1 MATQSVSPRGHP
13 GVLAEALQQAGWS
26 PRDLVRAINPR
37 LNAMGQPG
45 MDPTAGHGWLRG
57 GLPRSPAVR
66 DLAAVVLSQ
75 ATGRRY
81 TSGQLWGR
89 DHPAPEPRATEELL
103 GPMPLQRVLNV
114 AAAWSSGTV
123 EQALVHPASEGHLTA
138 AAWDATRQPLVSS
151 AAGRGG
157 DYVPPE
163 YVGMLEEQ
171 LASLRRLD
179 DRAGGGPLSQRHAR
193 IALHEAVTLINTGR
207 YTTATGARLLR
218 HAAGT
223 AQLAGWLS
231 FDARLD
237 PAAHRYLLLAIRI
250 ARAAGDT
257 DMVANALGMLAYQHA
272 AGSSP
277 DVALRFAHAAVEHS
291 ARSVPVVR
299 ARAWGR
305 LATACASAG
314 DLPGFQRAVDRCR
327 QYLGQRRP
335 DDPPSLYY
343 LTPQQVDAECG
354 QALVDL
360 AQRAHGRRPALLAEA
375 AELLS
380 PIAAQGAAAG
390 YRRSGLLHGIHLI
403 RASVTARDTEATAH
417 WAAAVARQIPHVQ
430 SIRCRSLL
438 IEVSSKARRQLTA
451 AGRGDALEAVDEA
464 LSGV

>member
-1 MATQSVSPRGHP
+1 
-13 GVLAEALQQAGWS
+13 VLAEALELAGWS

-81 TSGQLWGR
+81 TSSQLWGR

-103 GPMPLQRVLNV
+103 GPMPLQHVLNV
-114 AAAWSSGTV
+114 VAAWTSGSV
-123 EQALVHPASEGHLTA
+123 EPALVHAASAGHLTA
-138 AAWDATRQPLVSS
+138 AVWDATRQPLVPS
-151 AAGRGG
+151 ASGRGAG
-157 DYVPPE
+157 YVPPE
-163 YVGMLEEQ
+163 YVDMLDEQ
-171 LASLRRLD
+171 LASLRHLD

-207 YTTATGARLLR
+207 YTAATGNRLLR

-272 AGSSP
+272 ASSNP
-277 DVALRFAHAAVEHS
+277 DVALRFAHAAVEQS

-305 LATACASAG
+305 LATAFASAG
-314 DLPGFQRAVDRCR
+314 DLPGFQRAIDRCR
-327 QYLGQRRP
+327 HYLGQRRP

-354 QALVDL
+354 QALVDI
-360 AQRAHGRRPALLAEA
+360 AQRAQGRRPALLAEA
-375 AELLS
+375 ADLLC

-390 YRRSGLLHGIHLI
+390 YRRSGLLHGIHLV
-403 RASVTARDTEATAH
+403 RASVLSRDAEATAH
-417 WAAAVARQIPHVQ
+417 WAAAVAIQIPHVQ
-430 SIRCRSLL
+430 SIRCRALL
-438 IEVSSKARRQLTA
+438 AEVSSKARRQLTA
-451 AGRGDALEAVDEA
+451 AGHAAALGAVDEA

>member
-13 GVLAEALQQAGWS
+13 GVLAEALELAGWS

-75 ATGRRY
+75 ATGRQY
-81 TSGQLWGR
+81 TVGQLWGR
-89 DHPAPEPRATEELL
+89 DHPLPEPHATGELL

-114 AAAWSSGTV
+114 AAAWTGGTV
-123 EQALVHPASEGHLTA
+123 EPALVRPASEGHLTS
-138 AAWDATRQPLVSS
+138 AAWDATRQPLVRS

-193 IALHEAVTLINTGR
+193 IALHEAVTLINAGR
-207 YTTATGARLLR
+207 YSAATGTRLLR

-250 ARAAGDT
+250 ARAAGDA

-272 AGSSP
+272 ASSSP

-314 DLPGFQRAVDRCR
+314 DLPGFQRAIDRCR
-327 QYLGQRRP
+327 HYLGQRRP

-354 QALVDL
+354 QALVDI
-360 AQRAHGRRPALLAEA
+360 AQRSQGRRSALLAEA
-375 AELLS
+375 AGLLS

-403 RASVTARDTEATAH
+403 RASVIARDTEATAH
-417 WAAAVARQIPHVQ
+417 WAAAVASQIPHVQ
-430 SIRCRSLL
+430 SIRCRDLL
-438 IEVSSKARRQLTA
+438 SEVSSRGRRQLTA

>member
-1 MATQSVSPRGHP
+1 
-13 GVLAEALQQAGWS
+13 VLAEALELAGWS

-75 ATGRRY
+75 GTGRQY

-89 DHPAPEPRATEELL
+89 GHPAPEPRATEELL
-103 GPMPLQRVLNV
+103 GPMPLQHVLTV
-114 AAAWSSGTV
+114 ASAWTSGAV
-123 EQALVHPASEGHLTA
+123 EPALVHPASAGHLTA
-138 AAWDATRQPLVSS
+138 AVWDATRQPQVPS
-151 AAGRGG
+151 AAGRGTG
-157 DYVPPE
+157 YVPPE
-163 YVGMLEEQ
+163 YVDMLEEQ

-179 DRAGGGPLSQRHAR
+179 DRTGGGPLSQRHAR
-193 IALHEAVTLINTGR
+193 IALHEAVTLIHTGR
-207 YTTATGARLLR
+207 YTAATGNRLLR

-231 FDARLD
+231 FDAMLD

-272 AGSSP
+272 ASGTP
-277 DVALRFAHAAVEHS
+277 DVALRFAHAAVEQS

-314 DLPGFQRAVDRCR
+314 DLPGFQRAIDRCR
-327 QYLGQRRP
+327 HYLGQRRP

-354 QALVDL
+354 QALVDI
-360 AQRAHGRRPALLAEA
+360 AQRAPGRRPALLAEA
-375 AELLS
+375 AALLS

-403 RASVTARDTEATAH
+403 RAGILARDTEATAH
-417 WAAAVARQIPHVQ
+417 WAAAVAGHIPHVQ

-438 IEVSSKARRQLTA
+438 GGVSSRARRQLTA
-451 AGRGDALEAVDEA
+451 AGLTDALEAVHEA

>member
-1 MATQSVSPRGHP
+1 M
-13 GVLAEALQQAGWS
+13 LAHALEQAGWS
-26 PRDLVRAINPR
+26 PRELVRAINPR

-75 ATGRRY
+75 ATGRQY
-81 TSGQLWGR
+81 TSGELWGCE
-89 DHPAPEPRATEELL
+89 HPAPEPRATEGLL
-103 GPMPLQRVLNV
+103 GPMPVQRVLNV
-114 AAAWSSGTV
+114 AATWTSGSV
-123 EQALVHPASEGHLTA
+123 EPALVHPASDGGLTA
-138 AAWDATRQPLVSS
+138 AVWDATRQQVSPPG
-151 AAGRGG
+151 AGRGS
-157 DYVPPE
+157 DYVAPE
-163 YVGMLEEQ
+163 YADMLEEQ

-179 DRAGGGPLSQRHAR
+179 DRTGGGPLSQRHAR

-207 YTTATGARLLR
+207 YTAATGNRLLR

-237 PAAHRYLLLAIRI
+237 PAAHRYMLLAIRI

-257 DMVANALGMLAYQHA
+257 DMVANALGMLSYQHA
-272 AGSSP
+272 ASGTP
-277 DVALRFAHAAVEHS
+277 DIALRFAHAAVEHS

-299 ARAWGR
+299 ARAFGR

-314 DLPGFQRAVDRCR
+314 DLAGYQSATDRCR
-327 QYLGQRRP
+327 RYLDQRRP

-343 LTPQQVDAECG
+343 LTPQQIDAECG
-354 QALVDL
+354 QALVDI
-360 AQRAHGRRPALLAEA
+360 AWQVRGRRQVLLTEAAALLD
-375 AELLS
+375 
-380 PIAAQGAAAG
+380 PIAAQGAADG

-403 RASVTARDTEATAH
+403 RAGILARDTEATAR
-417 WAAAVARQIPHVQ
+417 WAKSAASHLPQVQ
-430 SIRCRSLL
+430 SLRCRALL
-438 IEVSSKARRQLTA
+438 SQITGKARRQLAA
-451 AGRGDALEAVDEA
+451 AGHADALDAVHEA

>member
-13 GVLAEALQQAGWS
+13 GVLTEALELAGWS

-75 ATGRRY
+75 ATGRQY
-81 TSGQLWGR
+81 TAGQLWGC
-89 DHPAPEPRATEELL
+89 DHPAPEPGATEELL
-103 GPMPLQRVLNV
+103 GPMPLQNVLTV
-114 AAAWSSGTV
+114 AAAWTSGAV
-123 EQALVHPASEGHLTA
+123 EPALARPASEGHLTA
-138 AAWDATRQPLVSS
+138 AVWDATRQPLIAS
-151 AAGRGG
+151 AAGRGS

-163 YVGMLEEQ
+163 YVDMLEDQ

-207 YTTATGARLLR
+207 YTAATGTRLLR

-277 DVALRFAHAAVEHS
+277 AVALRFAHAAVEQS

-314 DLPGFQRAVDRCR
+314 DLPGFQRAIDRCR
-327 QYLGQRRP
+327 HYLGQRRP

-360 AQRAHGRRPALLAEA
+360 AQRAPGRRPALLAEA
-375 AELLS
+375 ADLLT
-380 PIAAQGAAAG
+380 PIAGQGAAAG

-403 RASVTARDTEATAH
+403 RASVTARDAEATAH
-417 WAAAVARQIPHVQ
+417 WATVVAGQIPYVQ

-438 IEVSSKARRQLTA
+438 GEASSRSRRQLTA